1 MKSMKFIL
9 LATLALTVLSCSQ
22 RVAYTNTLKDDYD
35 LTPLT
40 MKRLQFYTSSQIILQ
55 RSTSKGNQQISADG
69 KLVVNE
75 RKQEDRI
82 IINPST
88 KCVFEKD
95 GEKGEVFI
103 RFEVGTGKTLKFA
116 ARQNQADGKY
126 YLVADW
132 KAGKGGEVEY
142 GNEVFYANT
151 SSGNSFLMVSIQK
164 LKRTQRKDR
173 VVKGVKVK

>member
-1 MKSMKFIL
+1 MKFIL
-9 LATLALTVLSCSQ
+9 FATIALTTLSCSQ
-22 RVAYTNTLKDDYD
+22 RIAYTKSLYDEYD
-35 LTPLT
+35 LTAQT
-40 MKRLQFYTSSQIILQ
+40 IKKIQFYTSSQIILQ
-55 RSTSKGNQQISADG
+55 RSSQQGNQQISSDG

-75 RKQEDRI
+75 RKKEDRI

-88 KCVFEKD
+88 RCVFEKD
-95 GEKGEVFI
+95 GANGEVFI
-103 RFEVGTGKTLKFA
+103 RFEVGDGKTLKFA

-126 YLVADW
+126 YLVAAW

-142 GNEVFYANT
+142 GNQTYYANT
-151 SSGNSFLMVSIQK
+151 ASGNSFLMVSIQK

>member
-1 MKSMKFIL
+1 MKFIL
-9 LATLALTVLSCSQ
+9 FATLAFTVLSCSQ
-22 RVAYTNTLKDDYD
+22 RVAYTSSLYDEYD
-35 LTPLT
+35 LTPQT
-40 MKRLQFYTSSQIILQ
+40 VKRLQFYTSSQIILQ
-55 RSTSKGNQQISADG
+55 RSSQQGNQQISADG

-75 RKQEDRI
+75 RKKEDRI

-103 RFEVGTGKTLKFA
+103 RFEVGQGKTLKFA
-116 ARQNQADGKY
+116 ARQNQPNGKY

-132 KAGKGGEVEY
+132 KTGKGGEVEY
-142 GNEVFYANT
+142 GNQVYYANT
-151 SSGNSFLMVSIQK
+151 ASGNSFLMVSIQK

-173 VVKGVKVK
+173 VVKGIKVN

>member
-88 KCVFEKD
+88 KCIFEKD
-95 GEKGEVFI
+95 GDKGEVFI
-103 RFEVGTGKTLKFA
+103 RFEVGAGKTLKFA
-116 ARQNQADGKY
+116 ARQNQSDGKY

-142 GNEVFYANT
+142 GNEIFYANT

>member
-9 LATLALTVLSCSQ
+9 FATLAFTVFSCSQ
-22 RVAYTNTLKDDYD
+22 RVAYTSSLYDEYD
-35 LTPLT
+35 LTPQT
-40 MKRLQFYTSSQIILQ
+40 VKKLQFYTSSQIILQ
-55 RSTSKGNQQISADG
+55 RSTQQGNQQISADG

-75 RKQEDRI
+75 RKKEDRI

-103 RFEVGTGKTLKFA
+103 RFEVGAGKTLKFA
-116 ARQNQADGKY
+116 ARQNQTTGKY

-142 GNEVFYANT
+142 GNEIYYANT

-173 VVKGVKVK
+173 VVKGIKVK